1 MSESLRKN
9 TEDNPMAEQWEDLA
23 SQTASDERGDAVT
36 DAKKTFYTTH
46 ADYMQDRATD
56 EDRNKAKGELNRAR
70 EDRDYYRSMSEKE
83 ALEIAEKFGNVES
96 IDSKHRESVRGS
108 DGDRDISEDVY
119 PQLEGESDYDYEA
132 RINNMRA
139 ETMRDI
145 MGDAVTD
152 AKKTFYTT
160 HADYMQDRATDEDRN
175 KAKKKLDLTKSLHE
189 KGKL

>member
-56 EDRNKAKGELNRAR
+56 EDRNKAK
-70 EDRDYYRSMSEKE
+70 
-83 ALEIAEKFGNVES
+83 
-96 IDSKHRESVRGS
+96 
-108 DGDRDISEDVY
+108 
-119 PQLEGESDYDYEA
+119 
-132 RINNMRA
+132 
-139 ETMRDI
+139 
-145 MGDAVTD
+145 
-152 AKKTFYTT
+152 
-160 HADYMQDRATDEDRN
+160 
-175 KAKKKLDLTKSLHE
+175 KKLDLTKSLHE